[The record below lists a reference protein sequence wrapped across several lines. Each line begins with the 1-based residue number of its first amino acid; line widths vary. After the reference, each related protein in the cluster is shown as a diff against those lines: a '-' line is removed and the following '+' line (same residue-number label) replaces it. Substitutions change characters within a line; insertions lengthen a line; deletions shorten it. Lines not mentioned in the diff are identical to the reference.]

1 MKTRNSLQPFVI
13 AVFAVVVAVLSPSS
27 AKAQTGF
34 SFFPLTPCRVVDT
47 RNPAGTNGGPAL
59 TTASRDFQIRGV
71 CGIPTT
77 AKAVAMNVTIVNA
90 STNSWLT
97 VWPSGTSKPFVSTL
111 NYDQNSGA
119 VANGAIVGVS
129 TNSQDLSVA
138 NANGICHVI
147 IDITGYYQ

>member
-13 AVFAVVVAVLSPSS
+13 AVFAVVVAVLLPSS

-129 TNSQDLSVA
+129 TNTQDLSVA

>member
-13 AVFAVVVAVLSPSS
+13 VAFVVVVAVLLPSS

-47 RNPAGTNGGPAL
+47 RNPAGVNGGPAM
-59 TTASRDFQIRGV
+59 TTATRDFQIRGN
-71 CGIPTT
+71 CGIPLT
-77 AKAVAMNVTIVNA
+77 AKAVAMNLTVVNA

-97 VWPSGTSKPFVSTL
+97 VWPSGTTKPFVSTS

-129 TNSQDLSVA
+129 VNTQDLSVA
-138 NANGICHVI
+138 NAIGICHVI
-147 IDITGYYQ
+147 IDVTGYYQ

>member
-13 AVFAVVVAVLSPSS
+13 AAFAVVVAVLLPSS

-47 RNPAGTNGGPAL
+47 RNPAGTNGGPAM
-59 TTASRDFQIRGV
+59 TTTTRDFQIRGN
-71 CGIPTT
+71 CGIPLT
-77 AKAVAMNVTIVNA
+77 AKAVAINVTAVNA

-97 VWPSGTSKPFVSTL
+97 IWPSGTAKPFVSTL
-111 NYDQNSGA
+111 NFDQNSGA

-138 NANGICHVI
+138 NANGTCNLI
-147 IDITGYYQ
+147 IDVTGYYQ